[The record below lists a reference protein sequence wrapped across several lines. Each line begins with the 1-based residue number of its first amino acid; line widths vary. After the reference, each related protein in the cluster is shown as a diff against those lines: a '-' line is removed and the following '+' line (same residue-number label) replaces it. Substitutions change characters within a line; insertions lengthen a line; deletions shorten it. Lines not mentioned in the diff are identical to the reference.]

1 VREKRRAGTSLS
13 RTDTSCRWSKSKAFY
28 AKMHLF
34 IHYVMNMDVK
44 GIVYGKLLFVAL
56 LFEEKHY
63 YFSKLSVYLGIHQP
77 LYSSPST
84 HTSFVQAC

>member
-1 VREKRRAGTSLS
+1 
-13 RTDTSCRWSKSKAFY
+13 
-28 AKMHLF
+28 
-34 IHYVMNMDVK
+34 MNMDVK